1 MTNDPNALLQE
12 AAEALQNKQVPK
24 AEALQRRGSEILREQ
39 GASEPRIADEI
50 EKLADIHCTQRKFD
64 LCASEYA
71 DVVKLREKFLPE
83 NDFGILRVLYRLAKS
98 HFDGQRYEPA
108 EAEMRRALSIAE
120 THSDSHETLA
130 FFLYELGFLLYFV
143 GKYQEAEPV
152 LLRALSI
159 CEANLGASHHQ
170 TIQVLGGIALLYA
183 NCTDLE
189 KDPEPYFRRV
199 IEAAESKKE
208 FEETYL
214 LNLLRLAA
222 YVAEHKRYE
231 EADELYSQL
240 VTATDASVRHGDSQM
255 QLIARSCVKY
265 FESRGKGEL
274 VAHLAS
280 KGPDYGAYGNIV
292 QERLAHAE
300 QALSEDDPELVEALL
315 AAGNNATFEGR
326 YEEAEPLLLRA
337 LDVSGKIHGEKSSQT
352 VFAMTRVCIVS
363 RLLKKFDQA
372 ESAIQRALAIA
383 GECFP
388 DDRLFPWTYENLAL
402 LKEAE
407 SRIGEATEAY
417 ERAVAEYER
426 IYSLRS
432 YESVEALYHQSGY
445 LLRVE
450 DLGAAEKA
458 IGRAISVMDEIEG
471 LSDYEKSDY
480 LGTLAS
486 ILEATGRN
494 PEAAEMQTRAEQLYQ
509 QAKKRNESDE

>member
-1 MTNDPNALLQE
+1 
-12 AAEALQNKQVPK
+12 
-24 AEALQRRGSEILREQ
+24 
-39 GASEPRIADEI
+39 
-50 EKLADIHCTQRKFD
+50 
-64 LCASEYA
+64 
-71 DVVKLREKFLPE
+71 
-83 NDFGILRVLYRLAKS
+83 
-98 HFDGQRYEPA
+98 
-108 EAEMRRALSIAE
+108 
-120 THSDSHETLA
+120 
-130 FFLYELGFLLYFV
+130 
-143 GKYQEAEPV
+143 
-152 LLRALSI
+152 
-159 CEANLGASHHQ
+159 
-170 TIQVLGGIALLYA
+170 
-183 NCTDLE
+183 
-189 KDPEPYFRRV
+189 
-199 IEAAESKKE
+199 
-208 FEETYL
+208 
-214 LNLLRLAA
+214 
-222 YVAEHKRYE
+222 
-231 EADELYSQL
+231 
-240 VTATDASVRHGDSQM
+240 
-255 QLIARSCVKY
+255 
-265 FESRGKGEL
+265 
-274 VAHLAS
+274 
-280 KGPDYGAYGNIV
+280 
-292 QERLAHAE
+292 
-300 QALSEDDPELVEALL
+300 
-315 AAGNNATFEGR
+315 
-326 YEEAEPLLLRA
+326 LLLRA
-337 LDVSGKIHGEKSSQT
+337 LDASGKIHGEKSSQT

-480 LGTLAS
+480 LGTLGS